1 MTINVDAT
9 STFTGTDI
17 YGNRKIHY
25 VSDEMKLEPTNPD
38 ALGGAVI
45 VSNVWDKTTGK
56 GVITFDRDLTT
67 IGDKAFQRVTNATP
81 SNWATSITLPASV
94 TSIGD
99 YAFAQCYSLT
109 TITIP
114 DGVTTIGQYAFQS
127 CDAVTT
133 VTIGSRVSTIGSGAF
148 YNCYEIKEFN
158 CKSTTP
164 PALAD
169 KWVFNGVEKTAT
181 VYVPAAS
188 VDTYKN
194 AEVWR
199 NFTNIVGK

>member
-1 MTINVDAT
+1 M
-9 STFTGTDI
+9 
-17 YGNRKIHY
+17 
-25 VSDEMKLEPTNPD
+25 
-38 ALGGAVI
+38 
-45 VSNVWDKTTGK
+45 
-56 GVITFDRDLTT
+56 
-67 IGDKAFQRVTNATP
+67 
-81 SNWATSITLPASV
+81 
-94 TSIGD
+94 
-99 YAFAQCYSLT
+99 T

-114 DGVTTIGQYAFQS
+114 DSVTTIGQYAFQS

-158 CKSTTP
+158 CKSATP

-169 KWVFNGVEKTAT
+169 KWVFYGVEKTAT

-194 AEVWR
+194 AEFWS